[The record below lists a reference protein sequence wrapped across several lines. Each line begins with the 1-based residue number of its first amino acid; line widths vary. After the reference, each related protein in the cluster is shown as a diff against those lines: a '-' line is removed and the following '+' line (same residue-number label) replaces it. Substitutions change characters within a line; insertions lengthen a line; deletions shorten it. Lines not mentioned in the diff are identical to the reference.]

1 MRAVSDD
8 KKQEIK
14 IAVHY
19 TEIDN
24 VEDTYQKVENLAD
37 AGVDYD
43 IFGVSYYPYWH
54 GTMENMQEVLTT
66 IKNEYGKDTCVLETS
81 YCYTAEDGDCSG
93 NSVSGEDCMEDYPVS
108 VQGQASCIRDIME
121 KANNAGSLG
130 VFYWEGAWV
139 PVGNEFSSNSK
150 LWEQYCSGWASSY
163 AKGYDPKDAGQ
174 YYGGSSWDNQA
185 MFDFDGKAL
194 SSLNVFKYVNHGA
207 TALLEV
213 LALKE
218 VNIESAIHEPLE
230 LPEKVDAIYNDPSVT
245 DGVAVT
251 WDDKQLAEIDVD
263 VAGEY
268 TIDGVTEDGTKVQA
282 FIKVAN
288 INYVKNPS
296 FEDADDSM
304 WVPTYISGGNCTDI
318 QNKAAD
324 ASSGENAL
332 HFYSTSDMEFSVE
345 QKIEGLKADTYTL
358 TGKMQGG
365 DVGDDADIYL
375 YIKVGDEIVQSD
387 KVTLDGW
394 GNWKTPI
401 VKEVEID
408 GNSDVYVGI
417 YIKCNAGGWGTIDDI
432 EFFGQH

>member
-43 IFGVSYYPYWH
+43 VFGVSYYPYWH

-163 AKGYDPKDAGQ
+163 AKDYDPKDAGQ
-174 YYGGSSWDNQA
+174 YYGGSS
-185 MFDFDGKAL
+185 
-194 SSLNVFKYVNHGA
+194 
-207 TALLEV
+207 
-213 LALKE
+213 
-218 VNIESAIHEPLE
+218 
-230 LPEKVDAIYNDPSVT
+230 
-245 DGVAVT
+245 
-251 WDDKQLAEIDVD
+251 
-263 VAGEY
+263 
-268 TIDGVTEDGTKVQA
+268 
-282 FIKVAN
+282 
-288 INYVKNPS
+288 
-296 FEDADDSM
+296 
-304 WVPTYISGGNCTDI
+304 
-318 QNKAAD
+318 
-324 ASSGENAL
+324 
-332 HFYSTSDMEFSVE
+332 
-345 QKIEGLKADTYTL
+345 
-358 TGKMQGG
+358 
-365 DVGDDADIYL
+365 
-375 YIKVGDEIVQSD
+375 
-387 KVTLDGW
+387 
-394 GNWKTPI
+394 
-401 VKEVEID
+401 
-408 GNSDVYVGI
+408 
-417 YIKCNAGGWGTIDDI
+417 
-432 EFFGQH
+432 